1 MNQSLEINKSSL
13 CVCVCLFERERYLCL
28 SVLPGYNFLIHR
40 WAIFFISHHSASEV
54 HVYSM
59 HTHRRTDSHI
69 GNYRDLRVNALQ
81 MQILLGLGHGYFSTV
96 AAAWGWENPTDG
108 LAAVQKPCINARLTA
123 PPGLATG
130 WMQKGVIFFCS
141 TIELGVSF
149 GKGAMREKN
158 SIVLLINQTFK
169 VLWA

>member
-1 MNQSLEINKSSL
+1 M
-13 CVCVCLFERERYLCL
+13 CLFERERYLCL